1 MRLGLQ
7 DNATLLWIC
16 LKRVCCRTLEY
27 LRGKCIQAGFG
38 SSGLWTNCSLRV
50 WLYPVRCIV
59 RKASS
64 CALCSLNPPV
74 PVLSPPISSHLA
86 GFHLPWSW
94 QKDDDGNPKKFL
106 CPWKCFAPDLKLF
119 EKWLCKYAVSVFS
132 FFQISFT
139 MKLKKRWWRE
149 PKKVFVSLK
158 MLRAW
163 SEIIWKMALQVRSFC
178 FFFFSA
184 IRTSNCANSSYLF
197 LYLHPRFSY
206 IFHLTAVTWVLVFNI
221 DTAERK
227 ERQTNP
233 NEASPL
239 FALLNRFETDS

>member
-1 MRLGLQ
+1 M
-7 DNATLLWIC
+7 
-16 LKRVCCRTLEY
+16 Y
-27 LRGKCIQAGFG
+27 
-38 SSGLWTNCSLRV
+38 SSRIWQFR
-50 WLYPVRCIV
+50 
-59 RKASS
+59 
-64 CALCSLNPPV
+64 SLNELFITRLIV
-74 PVLSPPISSHLA
+74 PGALHRPKGILVCSVFTQSASPSPKSSH
-86 GFHLPWSW
+86 F
-94 QKDDDGNPKKFL
+94 
-106 CPWKCFAPDLKLF
+106 
-119 EKWLCKYAVSVFS
+119 VSFS
-132 FFQISFT
+132 GISFT
-139 MKLKKRWWRE
+139 MKLTKRWWRE

-184 IRTSNCANSSYLF
+184 LRTSNCVNSRYPF

-239 FALLNRFETDS
+239 FALLNRFERDS

>member
-1 MRLGLQ
+1 MAKQYYWPFRVWSFRLWGLASRTTQ
-7 DNATLLWIC
+7 HCFDLS
-16 LKRVCCRTLEY
+16 CRTLEY

-50 WLYPVRCIV
+50 WLYPVRFMV

-74 PVLSPPISSHLA
+74 PVLSPPSSSHLA

-139 MKLKKRWWRE
+139 MKLKKKMMTGT
-149 PKKVFVSLK
+149 KKRFCVLENASRLIWNYLKNGFASTQFLFFLFFSTSDFELCEFPLPFFILASPVFVYF
-158 MLRAW
+158 
-163 SEIIWKMALQVRSFC
+163 SFD
-178 FFFFSA
+178 
-184 IRTSNCANSSYLF
+184 RGHLSSSF
-197 LYLHPRFSY
+197 
-206 IFHLTAVTWVLVFNI
+206 
-221 DTAERK
+221 
-227 ERQTNP
+227 
-233 NEASPL
+233 
-239 FALLNRFETDS
+239 

>member
-1 MRLGLQ
+1 M
-7 DNATLLWIC
+7 
-16 LKRVCCRTLEY
+16 Y
-27 LRGKCIQAGFG
+27 
-38 SSGLWTNCSLRV
+38 SSRIWQFR
-50 WLYPVRCIV
+50 
-59 RKASS
+59 
-64 CALCSLNPPV
+64 SLNELFITRLIV
-74 PVLSPPISSHLA
+74 PGALHRPKGILVCSVFTQSASPSPKSSH
-86 GFHLPWSW
+86 F
-94 QKDDDGNPKKFL
+94 
-106 CPWKCFAPDLKLF
+106 
-119 EKWLCKYAVSVFS
+119 VSFS
-132 FFQISFT
+132 GISFT
-139 MKLKKRWWRE
+139 MKLTKRWWRE

-184 IRTSNCANSSYLF
+184 LRTSRYLI

-239 FALLNRFETDS
+239 FALLNRFERDS